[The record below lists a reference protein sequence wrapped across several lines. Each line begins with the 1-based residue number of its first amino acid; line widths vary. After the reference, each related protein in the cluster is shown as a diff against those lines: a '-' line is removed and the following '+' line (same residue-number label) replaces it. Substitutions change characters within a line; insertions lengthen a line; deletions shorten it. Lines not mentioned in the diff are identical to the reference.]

1 MSIILSFL
9 PFIFPL
15 KKSLLIGGGGTKYT
29 FLGGPP
35 QNMLI
40 CMQMK
45 KKKLYMSGVPYL
57 APTRTFVGA
66 EGVENGE
73 NANFLIFTPNL
84 VSFFIFLN
92 F

>member
-1 MSIILSFL
+1 
-9 PFIFPL
+9 
-15 KKSLLIGGGGTKYT
+15 
-29 FLGGPP
+29 
-35 QNMLI
+35 MLI

-73 NANFLIFTPNL
+73 NANFLIFVPNL
-84 VSFFIFLN
+84 VLLSLILFDSMRGIRKTMFQCDAVG
-92 F
+92 

>member
-1 MSIILSFL
+1 
-9 PFIFPL
+9 
-15 KKSLLIGGGGTKYT
+15 
-29 FLGGPP
+29 
-35 QNMLI
+35 MLI

-73 NANFLIFTPNL
+73 NANFLIFTPNV